1 MTANTDKNNYII
13 KLYLLDDQNVW
24 KDAGKGYLHI
34 QKLWNSQTE
43 IEEDTIEIL
52 LCDSSEK
59 VEISEQKLEILKK
72 NIPKDLKEAYL
83 LRSAVKKE
91 NLYEKQTNKVITC
104 IDKDLNE
111 EIAISFLDNYACNE
125 TWRLICNAI
134 GKNPHQDQIVE
145 TKDLECLVL
154 PSLVN
159 LDSIILE
166 VLFIIIFKVIIEIK
180 KKIIICFLVANKN
193 RLDGQ
198 GYSREA

>member
-1 MTANTDKNNYII
+1 MAANSENRNNSII
-13 KLYLLDDQNVW
+13 KLYLLDDQNSW

-43 IEEDTIEIL
+43 LEEDTIEIL
-52 LCDSSEK
+52 LCETSEK
-59 VEISEQKLEILKK
+59 AEISTEKLELLKK

-91 NLYEKQTNKVITC
+91 NTYEKQTNKVITC

-111 EIAISFLDNYACNE
+111 EIAISFLDTFACNE

-134 GKNPHQDQIVE
+134 GKNPHQDQVIE

-154 PSLVN
+154 PSLIN
-159 LDSIILE
+159 LDSIVSE
-166 VLFIIIFKVIIEIK
+166 VFLYHK
-180 KKIIICFLVANKN
+180 KYL
-193 RLDGQ
+193 
-198 GYSREA
+198 